1 MSETD
6 NNGYNLAIISDEMSH
21 AEAFMAELR
30 IATDSEGMVLS
41 IEDQPVAVSI
51 FTSDDSET
59 DGWVDDI
66 APANVVVFVLRHI
79 DVISLDRAKKIYM
92 SLPSGNVVPFSVLI
106 LRHEGEVDYKMSC
119 PYCAQKLWV
128 RDSDVDKRGRCP
140 NCKKAFTL
148 PSQVSQLRA
157 ALKLPDAATV
167 HTVYQ
172 ENPSSCLGAVQNLLG
187 SVMGELQFE
196 DFVDTDAAR
205 ANTMR
210 VQVHEDE

>member
-1 MSETD
+1 MSD
-6 NNGYNLAIISDEMSH
+6 NKQGYHLTIVSDELSN
-21 AEAFMAELR
+21 AEAFLTELR
-30 IATDSEGMVLS
+30 NATESSGMELTIDEQRVT
-41 IEDQPVAVSI
+41 VSI
-51 FTSDDSET
+51 LASEKSESDTWQEE
-59 DGWVDDI
+59 I
-66 APANVVVFVLRHI
+66 APADVVVFVLRHI
-79 DVISLDRAKKIYM
+79 DVISLDRAKKIYQ
-92 SLPSGNVVPFSVLI
+92 SLPAGVVIPFSVLI

-187 SVMGELQFE
+187 SLMGELRFDE
-196 DFVDTDAAR
+196 TIDSEAAN
-205 ANTMR
+205 ATTMR
-210 VQVHEDE
+210 VQVQDEE